1 MGVLLLVSP
10 FLIPCAVACPDVR
23 VVQAA
28 KDVSASQETLID
40 LFNRIESFF
49 RRLEIYTE
57 VPPTV
62 AMTEILVEI
71 MVEVL
76 TLLAVATKEMKLG
89 RISELTPRRLS
100 TIFDSDLFR
109 KVFEEVDREHKSRG

>member
-1 MGVLLLVSP
+1 MGVLLMVSP
-10 FLIPCAVACPDVR
+10 FLIPRAVACPDVR

-28 KDVSASQETLID
+28 KDVSTSQETLID

-62 AMTEILVEI
+62 AMTEMLVEI

-89 RISELTPRRLS
+89 RMSELTPRHMS
-100 TIFDSDLFR
+100 TISDSDLFR

>member
-1 MGVLLLVSP
+1 MGVLLLVSS
-10 FLIPCAVACPDVR
+10 FLIPPTVACLDVR

-28 KDVSASQETLID
+28 KDVSASKETLID
-40 LFNRIESFF
+40 LFNRIEFFF

-89 RISELTPRRLS
+89 RMSELTPRRMS

>member
-1 MGVLLLVSP
+1 MGVLLMVSP
-10 FLIPCAVACPDVR
+10 FLIPCAIACPDIR

-40 LFNRIESFF
+40 LFNWIESFF

-62 AMTEILVEI
+62 AMMEMLVEI

-76 TLLAVATKEMKLG
+76 TLLVVTTKEMKLG
-89 RISELTPRRLS
+89 WMSELTPRRMS
-100 TIFDSDLFR
+100 TISDSDLFR
-109 KVFEEVDREHKSRG
+109 KVFEEVDQEHKSRG